1 MRALRAC
8 ASLLALCAAA
18 AQSAV
23 GGDVESTLKSRLQ
36 APIAQHPCVRLL
48 RAHGDAGCSACGAA
62 ALPFRLRRHRE
73 RALLRFP
80 LRRPVVR
87 AFAGTGADGITGL
100 LVRVST
106 EEEFTAFTRLP
117 ATAAGGSPARA
128 ALLDPA
134 LLDLAHLSQ
143 LAALPFFAG
152 ALVPVLD
159 GGAWLPRLTRARAG
173 GRAGAVPPHAS
184 L

>member
-1 MRALRAC
+1 MRGL
-8 ASLLALCAAA
+8 
-18 AQSAV
+18 
-23 GGDVESTLKSRLQ
+23 
-36 APIAQHPCVRLL
+36 P
-48 RAHGDAGCSACGAA
+48 
-62 ALPFRLRRHRE
+62 PFRLRRHRE

-184 L
+184 LRLAPPSRRRPGGRLFARRQGAAARHRGRAGVEPAWPRAA